1 MAVESELEK
10 ELTRRAKQQDDAQA
24 KTLKLSFDKL
34 KEHLV
39 KHHYPWVQA
48 NCRWF
53 TDHGE
58 VHVAAVM
65 HSASELVRLK
75 LGGRKRETQL
85 STLDIYLI
93 LTAILWH
100 DVGMVID
107 RARHAELVYDL
118 TYDTADFFPN
128 PHVQGLV
135 AQIANAHKGH
145 AGLDSL
151 PTHDL
156 CTIDGPGQD
165 VNPALLAAVVRF
177 ADEISEN
184 HTRVSLP
191 VLPQVPEDQKIFWLY
206 AASIGS
212 CVARPENERVI
223 VDYRFDAD
231 MVTSRWPDRDFPEF
245 WPVNENKL
253 PLLTYALCRLEKINN
268 EREYC
273 FRYFSSV
280 APIREV
286 EARFCIT
293 RQGQKIPGYEN
304 AMIQLRGHVVESK
317 GYPKIKIVQAFLDQ
331 NPKWKV
337 EEIEGAL
344 KS

>member
-1 MAVESELEK
+1 MASESELEK
-10 ELTRRAKQQDDAQA
+10 ELARRAKQDDPQA

-34 KEHLV
+34 KERLV
-39 KHHYPWVQA
+39 KHHYTWIQA

-65 HSASELVRLK
+65 HSASELVKLK
-75 LGGRKRETQL
+75 LGGKKRDTL
-85 STLDIYLI
+85 TTLDIYLI

-107 RARHAELVYDL
+107 RARHADLVYDM
-118 TYDTADFFPN
+118 TYDASEFFPN

-145 AGLDSL
+145 NGLDSL
-151 PTHDL
+151 SMHDL

-191 VLPQVPEDQKIFWLY
+191 VLDQVPADQKIFWLY

-223 VDYRFDAD
+223 IDYRFDAD
-231 MVTSRWPDRDFPEF
+231 QVTTRWLDRDFPEF
-245 WPVNENKL
+245 WPAEEKTL

-293 RQGQKIPGYEN
+293 RQGRKIPGYES
-304 AMIQLRGHVVESK
+304 ASIHLRGGGVESK
-317 GYPKIKIVQAFLDQ
+317 GYPKIKIVQAFLNQ
-331 NPKWKV
+331 NPQWEV
-337 EEIEGAL
+337 AAIEGVL
-344 KS
+344 KT

>member
-1 MAVESELEK
+1 VAAESELER
-10 ELTRRAKQQDDAQA
+10 ELTRRAKQEDLQA

-34 KEHLV
+34 KERLV
-39 KHHYPWVQA
+39 KHHFPWVQA
-48 NCRWF
+48 NCPWF

-65 HSASELVRLK
+65 HSASELVKLK
-75 LGGRKRETQL
+75 LAGKKRDPL
-85 STLDIYLI
+85 KTLDIYLI

-107 RARHAELVYDL
+107 RATHADLVYDM
-118 TYDTADFFPN
+118 TYDDSEFFPN

-145 AGLDSL
+145 TGLDSL
-151 PTHDL
+151 TTHEL

-165 VNPALLAAVVRF
+165 VNPALLAAIVRF

-191 VLPQVPEDQKIFWLY
+191 VLDHVPEDQRIFWLY
-206 AASIGS
+206 AASVGS
-212 CVARPENERVI
+212 SVARPENERVI
-223 VDYRFDAD
+223 LDYRFDAD
-231 MVTSRWPDRDFPEF
+231 KVTTRWPDREFPDCWSPGE
-245 WPVNENKL
+245 EKL
-253 PLLTYALCRLEKINN
+253 PLLTYALCRLEKVNN

-280 APIREV
+280 SPIREV

-293 RQGQKIPGYEN
+293 RRGKKIPGYEG
-304 AMIQLRGHVVESK
+304 ASIQLRGGGIESK
-317 GYPKIKIVQAFLDQ
+317 GYPKIEIIQDFLRH
-331 NPKWKV
+331 NPTWKV
-337 EEIEGAL
+337 DAIEGVL

>member
-1 MAVESELEK
+1 MLVAVESDLEK
-10 ELTRRAKQQDDAQA
+10 ELTKRAKLDDPEA
-24 KTLKLSFDKL
+24 KTLKRSFDNL
-34 KEHLV
+34 KARLV
-39 KHHYPWVQA
+39 KHHYPWVIS
-48 NCRWF
+48 NCQWF

-58 VHVAAVM
+58 THVAAVM
-65 HSASELVRLK
+65 HSASELVKLK
-75 LGGRKRETQL
+75 MTGKKGERI

-107 RARHAELVYDL
+107 RARHADLVYEM
-118 TYDTADFFPN
+118 TYDDADFFPN

-135 AQIANAHKGH
+135 ANIANAHKGH
-145 AGLDSL
+145 DGLDKLS
-151 PTHDL
+151 THEL

-165 VNPALLAAVVRF
+165 VNPALLAAIVRF

-184 HTRVSLP
+184 ITRVSLP
-191 VLPQVPEDQKIFWLY
+191 VLDQVPEDQKIFWLY

-231 MVTSRWPDRDFPEF
+231 KVTTRWPDRDFPAF
-245 WPVNENKL
+245 WPEEEQKL
-253 PLLTYALCRLEKINN
+253 ALLTYALCRLEKINN

-280 APIREV
+280 APIRMV

-293 RQGQKIPGYEN
+293 RQGRPIVGYES
-304 AMIQLRGHVVESK
+304 ASILLRGGGLEPK
-317 GYPKIKIVQAFLDQ
+317 GYPETRIVQEFLRQ
-331 NPKWKV
+331 NPAWEV
-337 EEIEGAL
+337 TVIEGAI
-344 KS
+344 KP